1 MNLEEVYNHPVADVY
16 NELKQ
21 YSEEPGD
28 PVWEK
33 SRHRISI
40 LAKINQPIMEHS
52 IWKAMIFDTLKSA
65 YNKIKDEDSV
75 TDLKLQKA
83 LSTLLIGAFK
93 HVDEIEKS
101 NEKN

>member
-1 MNLEEVYNHPVADVY
+1 MNLEQVYNHPVADVY

-28 PVWEK
+28 PVWETL
-33 SRHRISI
+33 RHRISI

-52 IWKAMIFDTLKSA
+52 IWKAMIFDTLRSA
-65 YNKIKDEDSV
+65 YGKIKNENDV
-75 TDLKLQKA
+75 TELELQKA

-93 HVDEIEKS
+93 HIDEIEKK
-101 NEKN
+101 NEDN